1 MTTTKKNTKKNAK
14 GRPEVLI
21 LNEIRGIYSSLSP
34 ENLSW
39 DGERSM
45 ASQRKEAAKLNA
57 RLKVCFAE
65 LGREVPESEVFR
77 Y

>member
-1 MTTTKKNTKKNAK
+1 MTKTKKNTTA
-14 GRPEVLI
+14 RPEGLI

-39 DGERSM
+39 DGERPM
-45 ASQRKEAAKLNA
+45 AAQRKEAAKLNA
-57 RLKVCFAE
+57 QLKACFKE
-65 LGREVPESEVFR
+65 LGREVSEGEVFS